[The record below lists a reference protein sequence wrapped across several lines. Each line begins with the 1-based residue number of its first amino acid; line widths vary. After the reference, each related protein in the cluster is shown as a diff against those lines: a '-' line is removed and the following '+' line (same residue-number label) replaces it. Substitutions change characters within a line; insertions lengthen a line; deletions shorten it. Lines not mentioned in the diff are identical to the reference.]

1 MEERSMGDLQAR
13 WEAAFMANYATPSL
27 ALVRGEGVRVWDTD
41 GREYLDCVAG
51 IAVSVLGHAHPAV
64 VAAVTRQIGTLAH
77 TSNLV
82 LNLPAL
88 TLAERL
94 RDLLGRPAE
103 TGARVFLGNSGAEAN
118 EAALKVVRRHWGGAR
133 TRIVST
139 VGGFHGRTLGA
150 LSLTGQ
156 PAKQEPFAP
165 LIPDVAFVPYAD
177 AAALRA
183 AVTDRTA
190 AVFLEPVQG
199 ENGVRPAPPGYLE
212 AARAACDATGA
223 LLVLDEI
230 QGAMGRTGEFFA
242 HQALASGVRP
252 DVLTM
257 AKGLGGG
264 LPIGAC
270 IALGAAAGA
279 LRPGDHGSTF
289 GGNPVACAAA
299 LAVLDTLQADDLAG
313 NARAMGDR
321 LAAGIRALASPLV
334 SQVRGAG
341 LWQGVVL
348 AEPVAA
354 RVEAAARNAGLLVNA
369 VQPDVLRLAP
379 ALVISAAQ
387 VDATVSLLAAALKET

>member
-1 MEERSMGDLQAR
+1 MNADADLRAR
-13 WEAAFMANYATPSL
+13 WEAAFMANYGTPAL

-51 IAVSVLGHAHPAV
+51 IAVNVLGHAHPAV
-64 VAAVTRQIGTLAH
+64 VEAVTRQVGTLAH

-88 TLAERL
+88 TLGERL
-94 RDLLGRPAE
+94 RDLVGE
-103 TGARVFLGNSGAEAN
+103 DARVFLCNSGTEAN

-133 TRIVST
+133 TGLVST
-139 VGGFHGRTLGA
+139 VGGFHGRTLGS

-156 PAKQEPFAP
+156 PAKQAPFAP
-165 LIPDVAFVPYAD
+165 LLPDVAFVPYGD
-177 AAALRA
+177 PEALRA

-199 ENGVRPAPPGYLE
+199 ENGVLPAPPGYLE
-212 AARAACDATGA
+212 AARQACDASGA
-223 LLVLDEI
+223 LLVLDEV
-230 QGAMGRTGEFFA
+230 QGAMGRTGAFFA
-242 HQALASGVRP
+242 HQAIAPGVRP

-270 IALGAAAGA
+270 LALGAAAGA

-299 LAVLDTLQADDLAG
+299 HAVLDTIEADGLAA
-313 NARAMGDR
+313 NAHAMGER
-321 LAAGIRALASPLV
+321 LAAGIRALGSPLV
-334 SQVRGAG
+334 DHVRGLG
-341 LWQGVVL
+341 LWRGVVL
-348 AEPVAA
+348 TEPASAAVEVAA
-354 RVEAAARNAGLLVNA
+354 RGAGLLVNG
-369 VQPDVLRLAP
+369 VTPDTIRLAP
-379 ALVISAAQ
+379 ALVISAAE
-387 VDATVSLLAAALKET
+387 VDAAVSAFATACKEI